1 MIPVC
6 EPTLLGREAE
16 YVGDCLK
23 TNWISSGGKY
33 IGLFEE
39 AFAGFCGAKYCVS
52 CSSGTA
58 ALHLALAA
66 LEIGPGD
73 EVIIPSFAMI
83 AVGNAVIYTGATP
96 RFVDSSRET
105 WTMDPGQVAA
115 AVGSRTR
122 AIIAMHTYGHPVD
135 MDPLLDIGE
144 SRGIA
149 IIEDSAEA
157 HGAEYKGRR
166 CGSIGL
172 MSAFSFYGN
181 KILTTGEGGA
191 VTTSDAALA
200 ARLRSL
206 KNHCFGAPRFLH
218 EDVGFNYRMT
228 NIQAAIGLAQTET
241 AEKLVEMRRQNAASY
256 NRLLAGTPGVETPP
270 QAPWAK
276 SSYWMYGVVLGPEFP
291 AGRDQAMAELRRRG
305 IGTRPFFHPLHL
317 QPAYSK
323 LKAGRP
329 DASGAMPVAEE
340 LGAGG
345 LYLPSSSHLD
355 SVQIKTVAD
364 AIREV
369 AAQ

>member
-6 EPTLLGREAE
+6 EPTLSGREAE
-16 YVGDCLK
+16 YAADCLRA
-23 TNWISSGGKY
+23 NWISSGGKF

-66 LEIGPGD
+66 LDIGPGD

-96 RFVDSSRET
+96 VLVESKRDT
-105 WTMDPGQVAA
+105 WTMDPEQAAA
-115 AVGSRTR
+115 AVNGRTR

-135 MDPLLDIGE
+135 MDPLLE
-144 SRGIA
+144 IA
-149 IIEDSAEA
+149 AGGKIAMIEDSAEA

-191 VTTSDAALA
+191 VTTSDTALA

-206 KNHCFGAPRFLH
+206 ENHCFGEPRFVH

-228 NIQAAIGLAQTET
+228 NIEAAIGLAQVE
-241 AEKLVEMRRQNAASY
+241 AGGKLVEMRRQNAAGY
-256 NRLLAGTPGVETPP
+256 NRLLAGVPGVETPP
-270 QAPWAK
+270 EAPWAK

-291 AGRDQAMAELRRRG
+291 LGRDEAMAELRRRG
-305 IGTRPFFHPLHL
+305 IDTRAFFHPLHL
-317 QPAYSK
+317 QPAYSR

-329 DASGAMPVAEE
+329 IAAGAMPVAEE
-340 LGAGG
+340 LGACG
-345 LYLPSSSHLD
+345 LYLPSSSHLED
-355 SVQIKTVAD
+355 EQIRKVAD
-364 AIREV
+364 AIFEI
-369 AAQ
+369 ASG